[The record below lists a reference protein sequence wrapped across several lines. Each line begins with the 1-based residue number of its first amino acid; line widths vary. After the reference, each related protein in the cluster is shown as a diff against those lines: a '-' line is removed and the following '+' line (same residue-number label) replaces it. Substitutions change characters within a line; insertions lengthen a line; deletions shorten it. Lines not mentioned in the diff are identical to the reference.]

1 MENSTEV
8 PQEIKELPF
17 DPASPLP
24 GIDLDKTIIQEDT
37 CTPMFI
43 AASFTTAKMWK
54 QPKYPATDEWTKMWC
69 VYTMEYDS
77 AITKN
82 DITPFAA
89 TRMDPEVT
97 APRKVRER
105 QIHDVTYTQNLK

>member
-43 AASFTTAKMWK
+43 AALFTRAKTWN
-54 QPKYPATDEWTKMWC
+54 QPKYLSADKCINKMYYM
-69 VYTMEYDS
+69 YTEYL
-77 AITKN
+77 I
-82 DITPFAA
+82 
-89 TRMDPEVT
+89 E
-97 APRKVRER
+97 
-105 QIHDVTYTQNLK
+105 